1 MKGSIFDT
9 SNFSR
14 AVGSMEG
21 EVTWAVGRME
31 GEVTSL
37 RTVLDFATN
46 TPVICRESKKT
57 NKLHTCLCSKTRDH
71 IPEDHYCG
79 YCGKVYR

>member
-9 SNFSR
+9 SNFAR
-14 AVGSMEG
+14 PVGK
-21 EVTWAVGRME
+21 ME

-37 RTVLDFATN
+37 RTVLDFATD
-46 TPVICRESKKT
+46 TPVVYREVNKK
-57 NKLHTCLCSKTRDH
+57 NVLHACVCSKTRDH

>member
-1 MKGSIFDT
+1 MKGSIFNT
-9 SNFSR
+9 SNFAR
-14 AVGSMEG
+14 PVGK
-21 EVTWAVGRME
+21 ME

-37 RTVLDFATN
+37 RTILDFATD
-46 TPVICRESKKT
+46 TPVVCREVNKT